1 MSRSY
6 IFKTFIKNN
15 VNLTFGSDWDV
26 TPLNPLEGIYA
37 AVSRKTLDGKHPD
50 GWYPEQKLSIY
61 DAIECYTKNNAYA
74 GFQEEK
80 LGILKKDMLADFVVL
95 SDDITLIESDD
106 ILKVKVL
113 RTVVGGK
120 DIYQLSD

>member
-6 IFKTFIKNN
+6 IFKTFIQNN

-26 TPLNPLEGIYA
+26 TPINPLEGIYA
-37 AVSRKTLDGKHPD
+37 AVSRKTLNGKHPD
-50 GWYPEQKLSIY
+50 GWYPEQKISIH
-61 DAIECYTKNNAYA
+61 DAIKCYTKNNAYA
-74 GFQEEK
+74 GFQEKK
-80 LGILKKDMLADFVVL
+80 LGVLKKDMLADFVVL
-95 SDDITLIESDD
+95 SKDITSIETDD

-120 DIYQLSD
+120 DVYESSD